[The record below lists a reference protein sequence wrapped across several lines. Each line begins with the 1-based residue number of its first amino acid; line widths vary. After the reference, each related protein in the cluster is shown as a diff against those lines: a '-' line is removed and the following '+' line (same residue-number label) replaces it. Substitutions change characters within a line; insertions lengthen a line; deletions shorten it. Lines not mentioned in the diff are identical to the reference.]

1 MKRILALSAAA
12 SALALTLTGCANYS
26 STPSSSGSAA
36 ASSGAAAP
44 ALISSGKL
52 TVCTNLSY
60 KPFEYKD
67 DSGKVV
73 GFDVDLMDLVAKK
86 LNATTDVVDIEFQQ
100 ITSGAAFAAKKCD
113 VGAAAITITDER
125 KRATAFSSPYF
136 AATQALLVQ
145 GSAGVTDLSGLKGK
159 VVGVQTDTTGQKY
172 AEDNKAQYGYTI
184 KVFDDFPGS
193 ANAVL
198 AGTIDAAIND
208 NGVVYNFAKDNPKTT
223 VAKEFTTN
231 ESYGFSMG
239 KDNTAL
245 QSVVNS
251 VLSSAKSDGTYN
263 TIYKKWFGV
272 DAPK

>member
-125 KRATAFSSPYF
+125 KQATAFSSPYF

-145 GSAGVTDLSGLKGK
+145 GSAGVSDLSGLKGK

-245 QSVVNS
+245 QSVVNG

>member
-1 MKRILALSAAA
+1 MKRLLALTAAA

-26 STPSSSGSAA
+26 SSTTGTSSAASSAA
-36 ASSGAAAP
+36 APTLVA
-44 ALISSGKL
+44 SGKL

-86 LNATTDVVDIEFQQ
+86 LGVTQDIVDIEFQQ

-113 VGAAAITITDER
+113 AGAAAITINAER
-125 KRATAFSSPYF
+125 QAATLFSDPYF

-145 GSAGVTDLSGLKGK
+145 GSSGIKDLSGLKGK
-159 VVGVQTDTTGQKY
+159 VVGVQTDTTGQTY
-172 AEDNKAQYGYTI
+172 AQDNAAANGYTV
-184 KVFDDFPGS
+184 KVFDDFPSS

-208 NGVVYNFAKDNPKTT
+208 NGVVYNFSKDNPKTIVST
-223 VAKEFTTN
+223 EFKTN

-245 QSVVNS
+245 QSVVNT
-251 VLSSAKSDGTYN
+251 VLASAKSDGTYN